1 MRALHPTL
9 LDYDPGLLAIIAHR
23 WDVDLES
30 GDKRTDA
37 KTLAQAMLDP
47 ARAAT
52 EWERLSDAERGAL
65 QTLLGAPEHKM
76 PQAQFCRLFGEIR
89 QMGPERRKREK
100 PHLQPVGVAEVLY
113 YRGLI
118 ALAFDQGKT
127 GVQTFVYVPSDL
139 AEVLPAHV
147 TGFDMSAPAE
157 TALVPDAETYTPE
170 QISQAT
176 TALVDDLTTLLAYL
190 QIVDVPPDATAAQA
204 QVAEALAPHWLK
216 ARSAAE
222 VALLFGLA
230 QDLGVVAPRA
240 EGVLKPVPPRAR
252 RWLETTRPRQV
263 RALAE
268 AWRAGVHFN
277 ALWHTPGLRPED
289 TGWANDPLLARQTVL
304 TYLELAPPDAWWPV
318 DELIALIKDEEPDF
332 QRPGGDY
339 ASWYIRDAESG
350 EYLHGFE
357 SWDHV
362 EGAMLRFILTGPMH
376 WLGLVDVGDGG
387 AWCRLTAYGRALL
400 GEVAWPDPREERP
413 PLHIAADGTL
423 HAPRT
428 MSRYERFQ
436 VARISTWEKPGD
448 PYVYRLTA
456 DSLQRAAEQG
466 LPTDA
471 IRAFLRRVSGQ
482 DTLPA
487 AVQKLLEH
495 WERTGGADVWMTR
508 AVVLR
513 TTTPDALQA
522 ILEMP
527 ELRRYVGAQ
536 LGPTAVLVLA
546 GQEHALA
553 AALHKAGLLVEFDD
567 WYNA

>member
-1 MRALHPTL
+1 MRALLPTL
-9 LDYDPGLLAIIAHR
+9 LDYDPHLLAIIAHR
-23 WDVDLES
+23 WDVDLET

-37 KTLAQAMLDP
+37 EALADAMLDP
-47 ARAAT
+47 ARAAA
-52 EWERLSDAERGAL
+52 EWERLNDAERGAL

-76 PQAQFCRLFGEIR
+76 PQAQFSRLFGELR

-118 ALAFDQGKT
+118 AQAFDQGKT
-127 GVQTFVYVPSDL
+127 GVQAFVYVPSDL
-139 AEVLPAHV
+139 AEVLPAHT
-147 TGFDMSAPAE
+147 TGFDLSKPSE
-157 TALVPDAETYTPE
+157 PVLKPEDAAYTPE
-170 QISQAT
+170 HITQAT

-190 QIVDVPPDATAAQA
+190 QIADVTAKAVADLSQL
-204 QVAEALAPHWLK
+204 AEALSPHWLTE
-216 ARSAAE
+216 RSTAE
-222 VALLFGLA
+222 IALLLGLA
-230 QDLGVVAPRA
+230 QDLGIAASRPD
-240 EGVLKPVPPRAR
+240 GLLKPVPSNAR
-252 RWLETTRPRQV
+252 RWLEATRPRQV

-277 ALWHTPGLRPED
+277 ELWHTPGLRPED

-318 DELIALIKDEEPDF
+318 DELVALIKEEEPDF

-339 ASWYIRDAESG
+339 NSWYIRDAATG
-350 EYLHGFE
+350 EYLRGFE
-357 SWDHV
+357 NWDRV
-362 EGAMLRFILTGPMH
+362 EGALLRFILSGPMH
-376 WLGLVDVGDGG
+376 DLGLMDVGDGG
-387 AWCRLTAYGRALL
+387 ALCRLTAYGRALL
-400 GEVAWPDPREERP
+400 GELAWPDPRAEHPHLQIEP
-413 PLHIAADGTL
+413 DGAL

-436 VARISTWEKPGD
+436 VARIATWEQAGD
-448 PYVYRLTA
+448 PYIYRLTA
-456 DSLQRAAEQG
+456 KSLQRAAEQG
-466 LPTDA
+466 LQADA
-471 IRAFLRRVSGQ
+471 IRAFLRRLSGQ

-487 AVQKLLEH
+487 SVQKLLER

-508 AVVLR
+508 AIVLR
-513 TTTPDALQA
+513 TTAPDAMQT
-522 ILEMP
+522 ILETP

-546 GQEHALA
+546 GQEQALA
-553 AALHKAGLLVEFDD
+553 AALHKEGLLVEFDD